1 MNIKTVEVDI
11 IISRLLPYKIKTHYL
26 VGYFRNGASYWKL
39 LEPKRHYR
47 VLFISILVQIYCT
60 TNLARSK

>member
-26 VGYFRNGASYWKL
+26 VGYFRNGADEGNRTPVVS
-39 LEPKRHYR
+39 LEG
-47 VLFISILVQIYCT
+47 
-60 TNLARSK
+60 